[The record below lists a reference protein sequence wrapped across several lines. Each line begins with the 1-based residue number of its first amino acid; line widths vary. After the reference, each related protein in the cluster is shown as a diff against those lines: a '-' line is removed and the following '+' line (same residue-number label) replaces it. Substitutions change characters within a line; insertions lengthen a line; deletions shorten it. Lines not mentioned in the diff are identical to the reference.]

1 MNQARELLM
10 GKHELSLEMIKNL
23 GIGID
28 IIEVSR
34 FRKKKY
40 EENKNF
46 YKKIFV
52 KSEINYCLKFK
63 NSAERFAGK
72 FAIKEAVI
80 KSIDKKIRFS
90 EIETS
95 HLKSKPIVRI
105 KKSRE
110 KYNFIASLS
119 HENDF
124 AIAVVISERIK

>member
-1 MNQARELLM
+1 MNQIRELLTE
-10 GKHELSLEMIKNL
+10 KHKLSLEMIKNL

-72 FAIKEAVI
+72 FALKEALI
-80 KSIDKKIRFS
+80 KSIDRKIRFS

-95 HLKSKPIVRI
+95 HLKPKPIVRI
-105 KKSRE
+105 KKSRG
-110 KYNFIASLS
+110 KYNFLASLS

-124 AIAVVISERIK
+124 AIAVVISERIN

>member
-1 MNQARELLM
+1 MTE
-10 GKHELSLEMIKNL
+10 KHALSLEMIKNL

-72 FAIKEAVI
+72 FALKEALI

-124 AIAVVISERIK
+124 AVAVVISERIK

>member
-1 MNQARELLM
+1 MTE
-10 GKHELSLEMIKNL
+10 KHALSLEMIKNL

-34 FRKKKY
+34 FRKKQY

-72 FAIKEAVI
+72 FALKEALI
-80 KSIDKKIRFS
+80 KSIDRKIGFS

-124 AIAVVISERIK
+124 AIAVVISEKIK

>member
-1 MNQARELLM
+1 
-10 GKHELSLEMIKNL
+10 MIKNL

-34 FRKKKY
+34 FRKKQY

-72 FAIKEAVI
+72 FALKEALI
-80 KSIDKKIRFS
+80 KSIDRKIRFS

-124 AIAVVISERIK
+124 AIAVVISEKIK

>member
-1 MNQARELLM
+1 
-10 GKHELSLEMIKNL
+10 MIEKF

-28 IIEVSR
+28 ISSIQR
-34 FRKKKY
+34 FKKKHFKTN
-40 EENKNF
+40 ESF
-46 YKKIFV
+46 YKLIFS
-52 KSEINYCLKFK
+52 KAEITYCLKFK
-63 NSAERFAGK
+63 NSYERFAGK
-72 FAIKEAVI
+72 FALKEALI
-80 KSIDKKIRFS
+80 KSIDRKIGFS

-124 AIAVVISERIK
+124 AIAVVISDRIK

>member
-1 MNQARELLM
+1 LTE
-10 GKHELSLEMIKNL
+10 KHALSLEMIKNL

-34 FRKKKY
+34 FRKKQY

-72 FAIKEAVI
+72 FALKEALI

-124 AIAVVISERIK
+124 AVAVVISERIK

>member
-1 MNQARELLM
+1 MTE
-10 GKHELSLEMIKNL
+10 KHALSLEMIKNL

-72 FAIKEAVI
+72 FALKEALI
-80 KSIDKKIRFS
+80 KSIDRKIRFS
-90 EIETS
+90 EIETD

-105 KKSRE
+105 KKSQE

>member
-1 MNQARELLM
+1 MTE
-10 GKHELSLEMIKNL
+10 KHALSLEMIKNL

-28 IIEVSR
+28 IIDVSR
-34 FRKKKY
+34 FRRKKY
-40 EENKNF
+40 EENRNF

-72 FAIKEAVI
+72 FALKEALI
-80 KSIDKKIRFS
+80 KSIDRKIRFS

-124 AIAVVISERIK
+124 AVAVVISERIK

>member
-1 MNQARELLM
+1 
-10 GKHELSLEMIKNL
+10 MIKNL

-34 FRKKKY
+34 FRKKQY

-72 FAIKEAVI
+72 FALKEALI

-95 HLKSKPIVRI
+95 HLKSKPVVRI
-105 KKSRE
+105 KKSEE

-124 AIAVVISERIK
+124 AVAVVISEIIK

>member
-1 MNQARELLM
+1 
-10 GKHELSLEMIKNL
+10 MIKNL

-34 FRKKKY
+34 FRKKQY

-72 FAIKEAVI
+72 FALKEALI
-80 KSIDKKIRFS
+80 KSIDTKLRFS

-105 KKSRE
+105 RKYGE

-124 AIAVVISERIK
+124 AVAVVISERIK

>member
-1 MNQARELLM
+1 
-10 GKHELSLEMIKNL
+10 MIKNL

-72 FAIKEAVI
+72 FALKEALI
-80 KSIDKKIRFS
+80 KSIDRKIRFS
-90 EIETS
+90 EIETY

-105 KKSRE
+105 KKSQE

>member
-1 MNQARELLM
+1 MTE
-10 GKHELSLEMIKNL
+10 KHELSLEMIKNL

-34 FRKKKY
+34 FRRKKY
-40 EENKNF
+40 EENRNF

-80 KSIDKKIRFS
+80 KSIPEKIGLHDIEIIYVNRKPRIILKNSLRKKYDF
-90 EIETS
+90 
-95 HLKSKPIVRI
+95 IV
-105 KKSRE
+105 SV
-110 KYNFIASLS
+110 S
-119 HENDF
+119 HEKEF
-124 AIAVVISERIK
+124 AIGIVIAEKI

>member
-1 MNQARELLM
+1 MTE
-10 GKHELSLEMIKNL
+10 KHELSLEMINNL

-34 FRKKKY
+34 FRRKKY
-40 EENKNF
+40 EENRNF

-80 KSIDKKIRFS
+80 KSIPEKIGPRDI
-90 EIETS
+90 EIVYANRKPRIR
-95 HLKSKPIVRI
+95 LKSSLVKKYDFIV
-105 KKSRE
+105 SV
-110 KYNFIASLS
+110 S
-119 HENDF
+119 HEKEF
-124 AIAVVISERIK
+124 AIGIVVAEKI

>member
-1 MNQARELLM
+1 MTE
-10 GKHELSLEMIKNL
+10 KHELSLEMIKNL

-72 FAIKEAVI
+72 FALKEALI
-80 KSIDKKIRFS
+80 KSIDKQIPLCQ
-90 EIETS
+90 IETS
-95 HLKSKPIVRI
+95 HLNSKPVVDILECDENYR
-105 KKSRE
+105 
-110 KYNFIASLS
+110 FLASLS
-119 HENDF
+119 HENEF
-124 AIAVVISERIK
+124 AIAVVICEKLR

>member
-1 MNQARELLM
+1 
-10 GKHELSLEMIKNL
+10 MIKNL

-72 FAIKEAVI
+72 FALKEALI
-80 KSIDKKIRFS
+80 KSIDKKIKGYDDNW
-90 EIETS
+90 
-95 HLKSKPIVRI
+95 KS
-105 KKSRE
+105 
-110 KYNFIASLS
+110 
-119 HENDF
+119 DF
-124 AIAVVISERIK
+124 YRGSSWVKQN

>member
-1 MNQARELLM
+1 MTE
-10 GKHELSLEMIKNL
+10 KHALSLEMIKNL

-72 FAIKEAVI
+72 FALKEALI
-80 KSIDKKIRFS
+80 KSIDRKIRFS

-124 AIAVVISERIK
+124 AIAVVISEKIK

>member
-1 MNQARELLM
+1 MTE
-10 GKHELSLEMIKNL
+10 KHELSLEMIKNL

-34 FRKKKY
+34 FRKKQY

-52 KSEINYCLKFK
+52 KSEINYCLIFK

-72 FAIKEAVI
+72 FALKEALI
-80 KSIDKKIRFS
+80 KSIDRKIRFS

-105 KKSRE
+105 KKSRG

-124 AIAVVISERIK
+124 AIAVVISERIN

>member
-1 MNQARELLM
+1 MTE
-10 GKHELSLEMIKNL
+10 KHELSLEMIKNL

-72 FAIKEAVI
+72 FALKEALI
-80 KSIDKKIRFS
+80 KSIDRKIRFS
-90 EIETS
+90 EIETY

-119 HENDF
+119 HENNF

>member
-1 MNQARELLM
+1 MTE
-10 GKHELSLEMIKNL
+10 KHALSLEMIKNL

-52 KSEINYCLKFK
+52 KAEINYCLKFK

-72 FAIKEAVI
+72 FALKEALI
-80 KSIDKKIRFS
+80 KSIDRKIRFY

-105 KKSRE
+105 KKSQE